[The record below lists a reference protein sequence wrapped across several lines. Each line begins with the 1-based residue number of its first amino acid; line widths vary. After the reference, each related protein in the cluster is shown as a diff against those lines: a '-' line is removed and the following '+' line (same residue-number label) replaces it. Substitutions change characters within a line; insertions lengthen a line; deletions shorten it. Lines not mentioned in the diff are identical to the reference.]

1 MPPSKFQYNGVDFNF
16 PTFNASGYDNLIATG
31 QTIYPPQLR
40 YSSVYMLVSSQSGMA
55 QGTLNATYADG
66 STSSGAVLVPS
77 WWSWPYPAGGD
88 IIFPYYLT
96 NTTTN
101 YNRSNIFLTVNWLD
115 STKVLTSLT
124 LPNVSAGAA
133 SSPGGAAVGTQ
144 LHIFAVS
151 MLPITAA
158 NTTTP
163 QLEVQYA
170 RSTRKFVGDNTTQ
183 VIEATIAN
191 IGEDFVLKNNSVT
204 VSVDSSG
211 LTVVQ
216 NATIN
221 RLSPGDQ
228 VIVEILVQ
236 NSQGT
241 SAGSSGNA
249 TVMINGLGVSAAEYT
264 FNATY
269 GIPEYEATYE
279 SIYEHEAPDW

>member
-1 MPPSKFQYNGVDFNF
+1 
-16 PTFNASGYDNLIATG
+16 
-31 QTIYPPQLR
+31 
-40 YSSVYMLVSSQSGMA
+40 MA

-66 STSSGAVLVPS
+66 SSTSGAVLVPS

-88 IIFPYYLT
+88 IIFGYYLT

-133 SSPGGAAVGTQ
+133 TSPGGAAVGTQ
-144 LHIFAVS
+144 LHIFSLS
-151 MLPITAA
+151 MLPITAEESSS
-158 NTTTP
+158 P

-170 RSTRKFVGDNTTQ
+170 RSTRKFLNNNGTQ

-191 IGEDFVLKNNSVT
+191 TGDEFVLRNHSVT
-204 VSVDSSG
+204 VSVDSPG
-211 LTVVQ
+211 LTTVQ
-216 NATIN
+216 NATIK

-228 VIVEILVQ
+228 AVVQ
-236 NSQGT
+236 IGVQVADGT
-241 SAGSSGNA
+241 TVGSSGNA
-249 TVMINGLGVSAAEYT
+249 TVVINALGASAAEYT

-269 GIPEYEATYE
+269 GIPDYEATYE
-279 SIYEHEAPDW
+279 SIYEHESPDWYVKRINTRHILTHPGTMVQNMASSSTGASTRSPHGVIRARTKATRSGIG